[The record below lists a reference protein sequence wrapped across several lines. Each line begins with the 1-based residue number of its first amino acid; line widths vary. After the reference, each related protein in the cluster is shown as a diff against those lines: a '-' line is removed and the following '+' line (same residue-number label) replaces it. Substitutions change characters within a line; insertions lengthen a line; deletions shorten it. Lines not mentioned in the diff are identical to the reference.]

1 MIASERWGLP
11 ESQFW
16 LRGERPATAVQRDP
30 DTGGA
35 HVYGH
40 AEAVRVLG
48 DPRSY
53 SSNTSRLQPQMQ
65 EFVEGDLLQWD
76 PPEHTK
82 LRRLVSR
89 AFTPK
94 VVAGLEPRITEI
106 TRELLD
112 RAGDRLDLV
121 ADVAHPLPSIV
132 IAELL
137 GVPADERD
145 LFTGWVDVALGGTE
159 PGGSDSDP
167 EQRTRTAVA
176 MFRKLRD
183 YLTEHADERRAHP
196 REDLLTRLVEAEVDD
211 VRLTRAEVA
220 HFATSLL
227 IAGHLTTTM
236 LLGNTVLCLDAH
248 PEHQARARTDRRA
261 LPAVIEESLRL
272 LSPFASVARVTT
284 AEVEL
289 GGQRIPADRPVS
301 VWLGAANRDPRRFPD
316 PDVFDPARDPNP
328 HLGFGRGVHFC
339 LGAPLARLE
348 GEVVLG
354 QLLDRFPGFGTVPE
368 DPPRFRGHPSL
379 TGVQRLP
386 LRAV

>member
-1 MIASERWGLP
+1 MIASEHWGLP
-11 ESQFW
+11 EAQFW
-16 LRGERPATAVQRDP
+16 LRGERPADP
-30 DTGGA
+30 VRQDLGTGGA

-40 AEAVRVLG
+40 AEALRVLG

-53 SSNTSRLQPQMQ
+53 SSNTARLQPQMQ
-65 EFVEGDLLQWD
+65 EFVEGDLLQRD
-76 PPEHTK
+76 PPEHAE
-82 LRRLVSR
+82 LRTLVSR

-94 VVAGLEPRITEI
+94 VVAGLEPRIAELTL
-106 TRELLD
+106 ELLD
-112 RAGDRLDLV
+112 RANGRLDLV
-121 ADVAHPLPSIV
+121 ADVAHPLPAIV

-145 LFTGWVDVALGGTE
+145 LFTGWVDVALGGANSGE
-159 PGGSDSDP
+159 FDADP

-183 YLTEHADERRAHP
+183 YLTEHADERRAQP
-196 REDLLTRLVEAEVDD
+196 RDDLLTRLVEAEVAG

-236 LLGNTVLCLDAH
+236 LLGNTVFCLDAH
-248 PEHQARARTDRRA
+248 PEQQARVRADRSA

-289 GGQRIPADRPVS
+289 GGLRIPADRPVV
-301 VWLGAANRDPRRFPD
+301 VWLGAANRDPRRFPRPDDFD
-316 PDVFDPARDPNP
+316 PDRAPNP

-348 GEVVLG
+348 GEVVLD
-354 QLLDRFPGFGTVPE
+354 QFPALGTVPE
-368 DPPRFRGHPSL
+368 DPPRFRRHPSL
-379 TGVQRLP
+379 TGVERLP
-386 LRAV
+386 LRTS